1 MKNRR
6 MKQREKQSMGIS
18 GTSMPMDEGEKMRLF
33 RQLKGQ
39 SLVETAIVLPLVLL
53 LLMAIIDFGFLFNN
67 YIVIS
72 NASREAARK
81 GSLGG
86 TDAEIIQLVQNYTS
100 TLDSSRVSID
110 IYPAQSQRFHG
121 SEIKVT
127 VRYNN
132 PMITPVIGS
141 LLGNEIPLQGQV
153 IMRVE

>member
-1 MKNRR
+1 
-6 MKQREKQSMGIS
+6 MGIS

>member
-1 MKNRR
+1 
-6 MKQREKQSMGIS
+6 MGATGS
-18 GTSMPMDEGEKMRLF
+18 SMPVNEGEKMRLY
-33 RQLKGQ
+33 RKKTGQ
-39 SLVETAIVLPLVLL
+39 SLVETAILLPLVLL

-86 TDAEIIQLVQNYTS
+86 TDAEITQLIQNYTS
-100 TLDSSRVSID
+100 TLDSSRLTID

-121 SEIKVT
+121 SEIKIT
-127 VRYNN
+127 LRYNN
-132 PMITPVIGS
+132 RLITPVIGS
-141 LLGNEIPLQGQV
+141 LLGNDIPLQGQV

>member
-1 MKNRR
+1 
-6 MKQREKQSMGIS
+6 
-18 GTSMPMDEGEKMRLF
+18 MRLF
-33 RQLKGQ
+33 RQKKGQ

-53 LLMAIIDFGFLFNN
+53 LLMGIVDFGFLFNN
-67 YIVIS
+67 YIIIS

-86 TDAEIIQLVQNYTS
+86 SDAEIVQLIQSYTS
-100 TLDSSRVSID
+100 TLEPSRLNIE

-127 VRYNN
+127 VKYDSRL
-132 PMITPVIGS
+132 ITPVIGS
-141 LLGNEIPLQGQV
+141 LLGDGIALQGQV

>member
-1 MKNRR
+1 
-6 MKQREKQSMGIS
+6 
-18 GTSMPMDEGEKMRLF
+18 MRLF
-33 RQLKGQ
+33 KQKKGQ

-53 LLMAIIDFGFLFNN
+53 LLMGIVDFGIMFNN

-86 TDAEIIQLVQNYTS
+86 TDAEITQMIQNYTL
-100 TLDSSRVSID
+100 TLDSSRLNIE

-121 SEIKVT
+121 SEITVT
-127 VRYNN
+127 LRYDNRL
-132 PMITPVIGS
+132 ITPMIGS
-141 LLGNEIPLQGQV
+141 LLGEDITLQGQV

>member
-1 MKNRR
+1 
-6 MKQREKQSMGIS
+6 
-18 GTSMPMDEGEKMRLF
+18 MPADEGEKMRLF
-33 RQLKGQ
+33 RQRKGQ

-86 TDAEIIQLVQNYTS
+86 TDAEIVQLVQNYTS
-100 TLDSSRVSID
+100 TLDSSRLSID

>member
-1 MKNRR
+1 

>member
-1 MKNRR
+1 
-6 MKQREKQSMGIS
+6 
-18 GTSMPMDEGEKMRLF
+18 MDEGEKMRLF

>member
-1 MKNRR
+1 MRR
-6 MKQREKQSMGIS
+6 RAGNAWREGV
-18 GTSMPMDEGEKMRLF
+18 KMRLF
-33 RQLKGQ
+33 KQKKGQ

-53 LLMAIIDFGFLFNN
+53 LLMGIIDFGFLFNN
-67 YIVIS
+67 YIIIS

-86 TDAEIIQLVQNYTS
+86 TDAEIVQLIQNNTS
-100 TLDSSRVSID
+100 TLDPGRLNIT

-127 VRYNN
+127 VNYDNRL
-132 PMITPVIGS
+132 ITPVIGS
-141 LLGNEIPLQGQV
+141 LLGGDITLQGQV